1 MIPMESPPNS
11 KKLLLTLTRSRPSDA
26 AQTSAST
33 RSVSVAGATN
43 SSGDSAAATGAGNAA
58 RFTLPLGRSG
68 RLLSTT
74 NAEGI
79 MYSGSSAF
87 SFARN
92 AGTNSRASLSPRG
105 LFAYAANETSGRVS
119 SVDVESAKELPAPFS
134 ETSDTTASKQR
145 SEEHTSEL

>member
-1 MIPMESPPNS
+1 SS
-11 KKLLLTLTRSRPSDA
+11 KKLLLTLTRSRPSDV

-33 RSVSVAGATN
+33 RSVSVPGATN
-43 SSGDSAAATGAGNAA
+43 SSGDSVAATGAGSAA

-68 RLLSTT
+68 RLLSTS

-119 SVDVESAKELPAPFS
+119 SVTGSAKELRSS
-134 ETSDTTASKQR
+134 ETSDSTTSKQPR
-145 SEEHTSEL
+145 ASATELQSNSTS